1 MCLWGRMYEEG
12 IMLLVELLT
21 TERIPRPLVKL
32 RFHILNIDGDIVS
45 L

>member
-1 MCLWGRMYEEG
+1 MCLWERTYEED

-21 TERIPRPLVKL
+21 TERIPGPLVKL